1 MPSNMPRALVAACF
15 AAAGLMPLGAL
26 AEEKVVATV
35 NGQTIT
41 ETEMNFADQE
51 VGAELG
57 SVPAEVKRRYLVEYL
72 IETELL
78 AAAAE
83 AEKLASG
90 PEFEQRVAY
99 MRQRAMRE
107 AYFDKAVRQAVDPK
121 AAKALYDEQ
130 VKMLPA
136 DEEIQARHVL
146 VKTEDE
152 AKAIAAKLAGGAD
165 FATIAKEASIDAGS
179 KADGGMLGFFG
190 KGQMVPQFEEAAYAL
205 QKGQVSAPVQSQFG
219 WHVIKLE
226 DRRQKLPPTF
236 EEVKG
241 QILGSLIKQQAQAK
255 LSQLRGTAK
264 IEYVDADIKKQ
275 VEEDAKR
282 KSDFEAQQKP

>member
-1 MPSNMPRALVAACF
+1 MSRALFAACLS
-15 AAAGLMPLGAL
+15 AAGLMPLSAL

-83 AEKLASG
+83 AEKLTSG

-107 AYFDKAVRQAVDPK
+107 AYFDKAVRSTVDDK
-121 AAKALYDEQ
+121 AARVLYDEQ

-136 DEEIQARHVL
+136 DEEIQARHIL

-152 AKAIAAKLAGGAD
+152 AKAIAAKLAGGGD
-165 FATIAKEASIDAGS
+165 FAALAKENSTDAGS
-179 KADGGMLGFFG
+179 KAEGGMLGFFG
-190 KGQMVPQFEEAAYAL
+190 KGQMVPQFEEAAFAL

-219 WHVIKLE
+219 WHIVKLE

-241 QILGSLIKQQAQAK
+241 QILGSLIKQQAQTK
-255 LSQLRGTAK
+255 LSALRGTAK
-264 IEYVDADIKKQ
+264 IEYVDADLKKQ

-282 KSDFEAQQKP
+282 KSDFEAQQKK